1 MKKLLFLAFVVSVML
16 LSGCTSADGP
26 TLTTA
31 ESEEFSEFRT
41 ENELIAIAEEAP
53 GIFDEVQSRSSRK
66 ISSGLIRVNA
76 ANSRS
81 EDAAAVYAVNF
92 DDGQGF
98 VLVTDN
104 REMEGLLAYVPDGS
118 YSEDLLNEVASLGA
132 TLIPGIEPIPGIT
145 LPLDPTDPN
154 PNPNPNPNPDP
165 DPDPFP
171 LKRRVT
177 KNVRE
182 TQTLANV
189 PQKVKVEWGQGYP
202 ANYYQENFWVIGCA
216 PVAAAQAMSYYEPAS
231 INLTFKNAGQNSV
244 KFNWADIKKHKEYH
258 DSYGYS
264 CAASMDAH
272 RQIGFLC
279 REIAERSY
287 TDFKSYDLAVTA
299 DIMIASALSQM
310 FSSSRKVSQAT
321 DLKNFKD
328 LQTGIKEGIVLMS
341 ATPSENSNIGHM
353 FVLDGYKTLKHVDI
367 TYWRY
372 EDESTWHVLFDYTKT
387 GTYYHINWGYDGKA
401 NGYYSQGLFQFS
413 KAYSYD
419 HPEMEIKNDAAYNC
433 RPRIITIK

>member
-16 LSGCTSADGP
+16 LPGCTSADGP

-66 ISSGLIRVNA
+66 ISSGLIRVNT

-81 EDAAAVYAVNF
+81 EDAAAVYAINF

-189 PQKVKVEWGQGYP
+189 PQKVKVEWGQKYP
-202 ANYYQENFWVIGCA
+202 ANYFQENSWDIGCA

-231 INLTFKNAGQNSV
+231 INLTFKTAGISSV
-244 KFNWADIKKHKEYH
+244 KLNWVDIKKHKTKHEA
-258 DSYGYS
+258 YGYS
-264 CAASMDAH
+264 CAASVDAH
-272 RQIGFLC
+272 RQIGYLC
-279 REIAERSY
+279 REIAERANTSFDKEGAE
-287 TDFKSYDLAVTA
+287 TIDEQLVKGLT
-299 DIMIASALSQM
+299 QM
-310 FSSSRKVSQAT
+310 FSGSRKFSQP
-321 DLKNFKD
+321 DYLKNFNDVQAGVKD
-328 LQTGIKEGIVLMS
+328 GLVILGGRKEEG
-341 ATPSENSNIGHM
+341 AKGHM
-353 FVLDGYKTLKHVDI
+353 FLIDGYKTLKHVDI

-387 GTYYHINWGYDGKA
+387 GTYYHINWGYDGQA
-401 NGYYSQGLFQFS
+401 NGYYSQGLFRFS

-419 HPEMEIKNDAAYNC
+419 NPDIEIEEDREYNYKL
-433 RPRIITIK
+433 RIITIK